1 MVLSPIEH
9 ILKRPDT
16 YVGSVEALT
25 EKQWAYNVNDDKL
38 EYKDITYVPAFFKI
52 FDEILVNA
60 ADNKIRDPSMNTI
73 KVKFDKELKRISV
86 YNNGKGIPIELH
98 RVKCICTRNAV
109 WTTYDIIKL

>member
-1 MVLSPIEH
+1 ANKIIETYVKLSPIEH

-98 RVKCICTRNAV
+98 R
-109 WTTYDIIKL
+109 